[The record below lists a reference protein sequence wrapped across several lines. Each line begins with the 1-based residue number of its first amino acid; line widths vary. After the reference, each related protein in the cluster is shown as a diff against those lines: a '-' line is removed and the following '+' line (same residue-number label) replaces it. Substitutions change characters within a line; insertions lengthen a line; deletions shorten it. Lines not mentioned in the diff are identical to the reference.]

1 MDILY
6 PEQHRGCMEY
16 RRQGATRFRFS
27 AFPNPHLPES
37 LEIQRSTVL
46 FLLDGEIS
54 VTCDNFSDKS
64 LRANEMALCPARSC
78 TYVRI
83 IQSGHFISC
92 AFTELQNLCN
102 RLSFQNLHNFVPK
115 NFRYD
120 YTVLPVRPRI
130 REYLTL
136 LRHGLEDG
144 LGCTHFHEMKG
155 QELFL
160 LLRAYYTNE
169 ELASFFFPL
178 LGEDLDFKNWI
189 LMNYQLFLPIKDF
202 AAMANMSVDTFKRTF
217 KKEFGMPIHKWLTE
231 QKAHLV
237 CRDIMLG
244 KHTLAE
250 IADRYR
256 FSSQAYLCTFCK
268 THLGKTPQ
276 KLRTQQPGHPFL
288 AL

>member
-16 RRQGATRFRFS
+16 RRQGAIRFRFS

-54 VTCDNFSDKS
+54 VTCDNFSDKI
-64 LRANEMALCPARSC
+64 LRANEMALCPAHSC

-83 IQSGHFISC
+83 IQPGHFISC

-120 YTVLPVRPRI
+120 YTILPVRPRI

-178 LGEDLDFKNWI
+178 LGENLDFKNWI
-189 LMNYQLFLPIKDF
+189 RMNYQLFLPIKDF

-244 KHTLAE
+244 KQTLAE

-268 THLGKTPQ
+268 TRLGKTPQ
-276 KLRTQQPGHPFL
+276 ELRTQQPGHPFL

>member
-1 MDILY
+1 M
-6 PEQHRGCMEY
+6 
-16 RRQGATRFRFS
+16 
-27 AFPNPHLPES
+27 LPEYFGS
-37 LEIQRSTVL
+37 LKITHRETKADPSAPL
-46 FLLDGEIS
+46 FPL
-54 VTCDNFSDKS
+54 
-64 LRANEMALCPARSC
+64 
-78 TYVRI
+78 
-83 IQSGHFISC
+83 
-92 AFTELQNLCN
+92 ELA
-102 RLSFQNLHNFVPK
+102 
-115 NFRYD
+115 
-120 YTVLPVRPRI
+120 PV
-130 REYLTL
+130 EA
-136 LRHGLEDG
+136 LEDG
-144 LGCTHFHEMKG
+144 LGGFGVHVQLLLRIHPGQDLEFRQLDDFLHLGFFQTDLLFPLMLGGQIDGDALTAVHAFELLPVGGHLLG
-155 QELFL
+155 QRQELFL

-178 LGEDLDFKNWI
+178 LGENLDFKNWI
-189 LMNYQLFLPIKDF
+189 RMNYQLFLPIKDF

-276 KLRTQQPGHPFL
+276 ELRTQQPGHPFL